1 MTLTTN
7 GMNYIAKEFGV
18 GNCFAYSGLSW
29 TSVAIDG
36 TTVNESGGTRNIV
49 ARLATTSMYSRID
62 LTYPVVKSYTYANL
76 RTANNNTDVTLIDSQ
91 WITANDGYPAG
102 EPQYCVSG
110 TPTPT
115 QTPIPTA
122 TPTPAPISVYITCSG
137 SGYYL
142 HEENRGIH
150 ASLPATV
157 TLKRDVD
164 FQFEVQKP
172 DYETRMYAVI
182 RVDIN
187 GNLSCLNIDGD
198 NTLCN
203 RTTPPGAVI
212 NNSTKRIDLYP
223 VAGTTPTPTQTPT
236 PTPVYT
242 PTPTVGPTPTPFSG
256 TPPTFEFKGTPT
268 GNPTVNLNLNTL
280 VMRQAADYHFE
291 MNDIVI
297 TNTSGWTVYVAMEV
311 KLFTGA
317 LSSCPSVGY
326 VFDGLDRTS
335 TRNPRIKILE
345 AGETATFDADF
356 YQPTSILGV
365 HTVCLLIRGTWLRT
379 QLEAEILPITG

>member
-7 GMNYIAKEFGV
+7 GLNYIAKEFGI

-76 RTANNNTDVTLIDSQ
+76 RTANNNTDVTIIDSQ

-102 EPQYCVSG
+102 EPQYCASVITPTPG
-110 TPTPT
+110 ITPTPT
-115 QTPIPTA
+115 P
-122 TPTPAPISVYITCSG
+122 
-137 SGYYL
+137 
-142 HEENRGIH
+142 GI
-150 ASLPATV
+150 
-157 TLKRDVD
+157 
-164 FQFEVQKP
+164 
-172 DYETRMYAVI
+172 
-182 RVDIN
+182 
-187 GNLSCLNIDGD
+187 
-198 NTLCN
+198 
-203 RTTPPGAVI
+203 
-212 NNSTKRIDLYP
+212 
-223 VAGTTPTPTQTPT
+223 TPT

-335 TRNPRIKILE
+335 TKNPRIKILE